1 MKLPKQRRVPVMTV
15 CLVAALTLTSVL
27 VREYRQEWTV
37 LQRYYL
43 GAFVRSGLLS
53 PEGTVDYN
61 FIDVIDRKGERP
73 ALNFEVVA
81 GTTEDAYALSADG
94 AAHGDKQLVWR
105 TRQMGHAGMH
115 QILRR
120 WIYDGHSLWDL
131 VKRACAWSFGVLVL
145 GLMAVLLLERERR
158 PKRQLKKSAT
168 GSPFPHM
175 LKHGPGLRE
184 PGNAPQEAS
193 QEVQQPFFE

>member
-1 MKLPKQRRVPVMTV
+1 MKLPKHQRLPVMMV
-15 CLVAALTLTSVL
+15 CLVAALTFTSVL

-53 PEGTVDYN
+53 PEKGTVDYN
-61 FIDVIDRKGERP
+61 CIDVIDRKGERP

-81 GTTEDAYALSADG
+81 GTADDAYALSAAG

-120 WIYDGHSLWDL
+120 WIYDGRSLWDL
-131 VKRACAWSFGVLVL
+131 MKRACAWSLGVLVL
-145 GLMAVLLLERERR
+145 GLLAVFFLKRESIQMDSRR
-158 PKRQLKKSAT
+158 LMFNCDHSSSR
-168 GSPFPHM
+168 G
-175 LKHGPGLRE
+175 R
-184 PGNAPQEAS
+184 
-193 QEVQQPFFE
+193 